1 MTDERGFDDLARELH
16 ETRAEPRPEYAR
28 ELDRRAAKWLRH
40 PQRWRVSSLR
50 IAIPAAAAAT
60 AAVAVALAVS
70 GGDGEDTGGRAGGA
84 AGGATALEV
93 AVIPDQGEAE
103 ALGAPV
109 ATDDRAARAKAEG
122 GFAAPKATRVSA
134 GKPVVLRY
142 FFTART
148 EGTVELAGHEAE
160 LKVPGGA
167 GRLEISTQGLPR
179 GTHRLEIAVPAA
191 PLYRERIEI
200 GG

>member
-1 MTDERGFDDLARELH
+1 MTDERELDDLARELH
-16 ETRAEPRPEYAR
+16 ATRAEPRPEYAR
-28 ELDRRAAKWLRH
+28 ELDRRAAEWLQPR
-40 PQRWRVSSLR
+40 RRLRVRSLR
-50 IAIPAAAAAT
+50 VAIPAAAAAT
-60 AAVAVALAVS
+60 AAAVVALVVWS
-70 GGDGEDTGGRAGGA
+70 GDGEHRGAGAGGA
-84 AGGATALEV
+84 AGGGTALEV
-93 AVIPDQGEAE
+93 AAVPDRGEAE

-109 ATDDRAARAKAEG
+109 AKDRGARAMPEG
-122 GFAAPKATRVSA
+122 GFAAPRATRVSA

-142 FFTART
+142 FFTAPT
-148 EGTVELAGHEAE
+148 EGTIELAGHEAE

-167 GRLEISTQGLPR
+167 GRLEISTQGLPP